1 MDNPLEPSPQRE
13 DRVSQGLPPRWY
25 AHPYNRA
32 ELYRLTAALG
42 WLPRRVRL
50 GLARR
55 VGHFALSFL
64 PGERAVVQKTLGVM
78 TGATGRRLD
87 ELTVEVFGE
96 IAMCFSDL
104 ISASRR
110 PARLRAYVGAM
121 RGVERLHGL
130 DGAVVSLTAHIGNW
144 ELAGRILAQR
154 SAGTTHVVVAVEE
167 ARVLE
172 RWLRRAG
179 GGVRFVPRSHPTVSL
194 ALMAAL
200 RRGESVALQGDRALG
215 NRGDVS
221 VPFFGHQAPFPIG
234 PFQLARAAAVPLVPA
249 FCTLDGDG
257 RYALRVLE
265 PLTIVRGGEEDA
277 LRVWVA
283 MLERLVAQKPTQW
296 FNFFDIW
303 NPFGA

>member
-1 MDNPLEPSPQRE
+1 MN
-13 DRVSQGLPPRWY
+13 QGLPPRWY
-25 AHPYNRA
+25 AHPYNRV

-42 WLPRRVRL
+42 WLPRRARL

-55 VGHFALSFL
+55 IAHLALSFL
-64 PGERAVVQKTLGVM
+64 PGERAVVRKTLGVM

-96 IAMCFSDL
+96 FAMCFSDL
-104 ISASRR
+104 VSASRR
-110 PARLRAYVGAM
+110 PARLGSYVGAM
-121 RGVERLHGL
+121 WGVERLQSL
-130 DGAVVSLTAHIGNW
+130 DGSVVSLTAHIGNW

-154 SAGTTHVVVAVEE
+154 SAGTTHLVVAVEE

-172 RWLRRAG
+172 RWLRRDG
-179 GGVRFVPRSHPTVSL
+179 NGVHFVPRSHPTVSL

-215 NRGDVS
+215 TRGDVS
-221 VPFFGHQAPFPIG
+221 VPFFGHPAPFPIG

-249 FCTLDGDG
+249 FCTLDGNG

-277 LRVWVA
+277 LRAWVS
-283 MLERLVAQKPTQW
+283 MLEGLVAQKPTQW